1 MKWFDQLSSNWWWLN
16 LWIFVLFVI
25 IIILFLT
32 AFNPHTYVHDWHLY
46 VYILGVVIEIKVQLC
61 HIFMKTPGLTELM

>member
-1 MKWFDQLSSNWWWLN
+1 MVKPVNFRF
-16 LWIFVLFVI
+16 IYLFVI

-32 AFNPHTYVHDWHLY
+32 AFNPHTYVHDWYLY

-61 HIFMKTPGLTELM
+61 HIFMKTPGLMELM